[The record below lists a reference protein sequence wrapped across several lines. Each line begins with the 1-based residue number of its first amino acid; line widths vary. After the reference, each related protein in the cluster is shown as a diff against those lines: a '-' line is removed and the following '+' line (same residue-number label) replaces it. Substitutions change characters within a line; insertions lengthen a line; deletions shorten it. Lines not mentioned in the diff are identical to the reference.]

1 MQEKWD
7 CHGCG
12 ICCRGSIIPL
22 SDQDLSQLRSQRW
35 DNHPNYRN
43 GPTVVPIRAFSK
55 KYRLAHRSDGSCVFL
70 NEKGLCQIHVD
81 FGYVAKPT
89 ICRVFPLQLIPR
101 DKDVALTI
109 RRSCPSAAMDLGR
122 TIQDH
127 LPAIERLVNED
138 RLSSKPVDA
147 PMLKAGEHRD
157 WKSTRLALDA
167 ASQLLLDERY
177 PPVRRLVHVLQFAD
191 LLEKAKIK
199 SMSHEKLE
207 VLIQTLAEH
216 VAEESKP
223 FFEDRRQPS
232 GLARVFFRQIAVEFA
247 RLHPEYRPHSKWSQR
262 LRMMDTGWRVFRGRG
277 LTPSMSPAFSRVA
290 FDDLEQPLGQ
300 IDPSIDRPL
309 ARLIET
315 QSASYL
321 YAMADRQGWSVAD
334 SLRNLAILFP
344 VGLWLLRWASHGR
357 APLVEDMVNIV
368 VALDRGQGFHSLN
381 SSLHRWRLKI
391 LGSQAELERLV
402 VWYSR

>member
-1 MQEKWD
+1 
-7 CHGCG
+7 
-12 ICCRGSIIPL
+12 
-22 SDQDLSQLRSQRW
+22 
-35 DNHPNYRN
+35 
-43 GPTVVPIRAFSK
+43 
-55 KYRLAHRSDGSCVFL
+55 
-70 NEKGLCQIHVD
+70 
-81 FGYVAKPT
+81 
-89 ICRVFPLQLIPR
+89 
-101 DKDVALTI
+101 
-109 RRSCPSAAMDLGR
+109 MDLGR

-262 LRMMDTGWRVFRGRG
+262 LRMMDTGWRVFRRRG

-300 IDPSIDRPL
+300 IDSSIDRPL

-321 YAMADRQGWSVAD
+321 YAMADRQGWSVVD

-344 VGLWLLRWASHGR
+344 MGLWLLRWASHGR

-381 SSLHRWRLKI
+381 RSLHRWRLKI
-391 LGSQAELERLV
+391 LGSQGVA
-402 VWYSR
+402 